1 MIKSTPVSRGNQ
13 RSRPPSDPRWY
24 RDAVFYEVPV
34 KAFYDGRG
42 NGVGDFPGLT
52 EKLPYLADLGITAIW
67 LLPFFPSPW
76 RDDGYDIS
84 DYNAVHP
91 VYGSLRDFQTF
102 LKQAHAHGLRVVTE
116 MVLNHTSDQHVWFQ
130 RSRRAPPGSRWRNF
144 YVWSDTPDRY
154 RDARIIFKDFEHS
167 NWTWDPVANAY
178 FWHRFYSHQ
187 PDLNF
192 DNPEVRKA
200 VLDAVDF
207 WLDMGVDGL
216 RLDAVPYLFEREGT
230 NCENLPETHQFLRQL
245 RAHIDAKYQDR
256 MLLAEANQW
265 PEDAIAYFG
274 SGDECHMAFHFPLM
288 PRLFMSLRMEDRY
301 PITDILRL
309 TPPIPESCQWALF
322 LRNHDE
328 LTLEMVTDEERDYM
342 YRVYAHDPSARINLG
357 IRRRLAPLLEND
369 RRRTEL
375 MFALILSLPGTPVIY
390 YGDEIGMGD
399 NFYLGDRNGVRTPM
413 QWSGDRNAGFSRA
426 NPQKLYL
433 PVVIDPEYHYSAVNV
448 ENQQNNQHSLLRWM
462 KRLIALRGRHKAFGR
477 GTIRFL
483 NPENRRVLAFVR
495 ETETERVLV
504 VANLSRFSQPVELPL
519 HPFRGLVPEEMFGR
533 TRFPAIGEAPYF
545 LSLGPHAFSWFL
557 LCEPEP
563 ERETLQDEMRNFTA
577 PAVSLRR
584 LDDIFAA
591 ENLQKFE
598 ARLGDYL
605 KTRRWFQGRSR
616 TIAHTSILDVIGF
629 PATSS
634 YLLIVGLTY
643 QDDNPETYCLPVSL
657 GRGEEGEQ
665 VRMAHPDV
673 ILAEMEDEAGQ
684 RGVLY
689 SATRNAAFC
698 TELLGL
704 MSRRRRVAGQKGE
717 LAGAHSREF
726 RALLGPGRPALE
738 PTLAAACQSNSSL
751 LYGNRFILKLI
762 RRIESG
768 THPEVE
774 IGEAIAKLRD
784 KPRVA
789 PLAGWLEYRPETGAP
804 AVAAILHGYVQNET
818 DAWRYT
824 LENLSLFFEHAL
836 SHASSLEAA
845 QAAQVDALSGEDAPQ
860 IAHELTGSYLTAI
873 RGLGVRTAEF
883 HLSMSRVEQ
892 PEFAPEPFT
901 DFYRMGLYHGLLA
914 TCARVFDLARERLP
928 RLSGDLSEACEAAA
942 VRQRECENRL
952 HVLRERR
959 ISAQRIR
966 IHGSYDLHSA
976 LYTGKDFVLID
987 FEGEPDRPLGERRIK
1002 RSPLRDVAGMM
1013 QSLAV
1018 AARTASGNL
1027 AAGQGP
1033 AEAARAP
1040 VAAWADLWRQWA
1052 AAEFFAGYVNTPG
1065 IASLLPQSREE
1076 RRILMEIYA
1085 LETAFY
1091 DLEHG
1096 FSRDPGK
1103 AAIAARTIVD
1113 VLDASR

>member
-1 MIKSTPVSRGNQ
+1 M
-13 RSRPPSDPRWY
+13 
-24 RDAVFYEVPV
+24 FYEVPV
-34 KAFYDGRG
+34 KAFYDGMG

-52 EKLPYLADLGITAIW
+52 KKLPYLEDLGITAIW

-102 LKQAHAHGLRVVTE
+102 LKEAHAHGLRVVTE

-144 YVWSDTPDRY
+144 YVWSGNTDRY

-192 DNPEVRKA
+192 DNPDVRKA

-230 NCENLPETHQFLRQL
+230 NCENLPETHDFLREL
-245 RAHIDAKYQDR
+245 RAHIDSKYQDR

-274 SGDECHMAFHFPLM
+274 NGDECHMAFHFPLM

-342 YRVYAHDPSARINLG
+342 YRVYAHDPGARINLG

-448 ENQQNNQHSLLRWM
+448 ENQENNQHSLLRWM
-462 KRLIALRGRHKAFGR
+462 RRLIMLRRQHKAFGR

-495 ETETERVLV
+495 ETESERVLV
-504 VANLSRFSQPVELPL
+504 VANLSRFTQAVALPL
-519 HPFRGLVPEEMFGR
+519 APFRGMAPEEMFGR
-533 TRFPAIGEAPYF
+533 NRFPAVGEAPYF

-557 LCEPEP
+557 LREPEP
-563 ERETLQDEMRNFTA
+563 GQEALKDEMRYFTA
-577 PAVSLRR
+577 PRISLRS
-584 LDDIFAA
+584 LDDVFAA
-591 ENLQKFE
+591 GNLEKFE
-598 ARLGDYL
+598 ERLGDYL
-605 KTRRWFQGRSR
+605 KTRRWFQGKSR
-616 TIAHTSILDVIGF
+616 TISRTSILDVVEF
-629 PATSS
+629 AASSS
-634 YLLIVGLTY
+634 YVLIVGVTY
-643 QDDNPETYCLPVSL
+643 PDDDPETYCVPVSL
-657 GRGEEGEQ
+657 GRADEGER
-665 VRMAHPDV
+665 VRQEHPDV
-673 ILAEMEDEAGQ
+673 VLAQVEDAGGQ

-704 MSRRRRVAGQKGE
+704 MSRRRRVPGQKGE
-717 LAGAHSREF
+717 LAGGHSREF
-726 RALLGPGRPALE
+726 RALLGPGRPALD
-738 PTLAAACQSNSSL
+738 PALANADQSNSSL
-751 LYGNRFILKLI
+751 LYGSRFILKLI

-768 THPEVE
+768 THPELE
-774 IGEAIAKLRD
+774 IGEAIAKMRE
-784 KPRVA
+784 KPGVA
-789 PLAGWLEYRPETGAP
+789 PLAGWIEYRPQSGAP
-804 AVAAILHGYVQNET
+804 AIAGILHGYIEHET

-836 SHASSLEAA
+836 SHAAALEAA
-845 QAAQVDALSGEDAPQ
+845 QAARVDPLSGEEAPE

-873 RGLGVRTAEF
+873 RQLGARTAEF

-892 PEFAPEPFT
+892 AGFAPEPFT

-914 TCARVFDLARERLP
+914 TCARVFDLVRERLP
-928 RLSGDLSEACEAAA
+928 RLTGELKAVCEALAT
-942 VRQRECENRL
+942 RERDCEQRL
-952 HVLRERR
+952 HVLREKR
-959 ISAQRIR
+959 ISATRVR
-966 IHGSYDLHSA
+966 IHGSYDLGSA
-976 LYTGKDFVLID
+976 LYTGKDFVLFD
-987 FEGEPDRPLGERRIK
+987 LEGETDRPLGERRIK

-1013 QSLAV
+1013 QSLRDASRTV
-1018 AARTASGNL
+1018 AANL
-1027 AAGQGP
+1027 AGGNGP
-1033 AEAARAP
+1033 AEAAQARLAE
-1040 VAAWADLWRQWA
+1040 WADLWRQWA
-1052 AAEFFAGYVNTPG
+1052 GTEFFAGYVNVPG

-1076 RRILMEIYA
+1076 RRMLMEIYT

-1096 FSRDPGK
+1096 LTRDAGK
-1103 AAIAARTIVD
+1103 AAIAARAILD
-1113 VLDASR
+1113 VIEANR